1 MKITLK
7 NEQEKIIEL
16 FVFTVFLQIFIF
28 CINAIGRVTIGETPY
43 DTALVYG
50 VYVIYVLRAWRS
62 IVKKFSRNTI
72 MLVIAIGIHI
82 AYAILMNDQINK
94 EQDMF
99 KTSLFCIL
107 SGIIFGAA
115 ITDWD
120 LCLKKLTAMTR
131 IGSVLM
137 ITAFVLY
144 NYVLKIHWGE
154 GMMGLSYRLLIV
166 AILCMYS
173 VLKKF
178 NVIDLILLIV
188 LLAIMLLQGSRGPF
202 LSVIL
207 YFIMYIMT
215 NYRKYTLKII
225 FIFGVFVL
233 IAAFVYMNL
242 DSILMQLD
250 KVATENQFEA
260 KIIRWA
266 LEGNITELN
275 GRDRIMTEAIDM
287 IKERPLYGY
296 GMFGDREIIESYCH
310 NVFLELMVDFGGVWG
325 VIISAFIII
334 GVIKAL
340 IHCSQAQRDVITIL
354 VGMFIFKLLM
364 SGTFWTEFAFFM
376 ILTMAINNAER
387 KRLLI

>member
-1 MKITLK
+1 MRIALK

-16 FVFTVFLQIFIF
+16 FVFTVFLQIFVF

-43 DTALVYG
+43 DTVLVYG

-82 AYAILMNDQINK
+82 AYAILMNDQVSK
-94 EQDMF
+94 EPELF
-99 KTSLFCIL
+99 KTTLYNIAIGIVFGGAIL
-107 SGIIFGAA
+107 
-115 ITDWD
+115 DWD

-154 GMMGLSYRLLIV
+154 GAMGLSYMLLTV
-166 AILCMYS
+166 AVLCMYKI
-173 VLKKF
+173 LKRF
-178 NVIDLILLIV
+178 NTIDFILLII
-188 LLAIMLLQGSRGPF
+188 LLTIMLLQGSRGPF

-207 YFIMYIMT
+207 YFLIYVMT
-215 NYRKYTLKII
+215 NFRKYTFKILFLFGI
-225 FIFGVFVL
+225 FIF
-233 IAAFVYMNL
+233 IASIVYMNIDEIL
-242 DSILMQLD
+242 SYMDS
-250 KVATENQFEA
+250 VATNNQFDA

-266 LEGNITELN
+266 LEGNIAELN
-275 GRDRIMTEAIDM
+275 GRDSIFKQSVDM

-296 GMFGDREIIESYCH
+296 GMFGDRQVMGSYCH
-310 NVFLELMVDFGGVWG
+310 NIFIELMVDFGGVWG
-325 VIISAFIII
+325 VAISVFIIL
-334 GVIKAL
+334 GVINRL
-340 IHCSQAQRDVITIL
+340 IHCSQTQRDVITIL
-354 VGMFIFKLLM
+354 FGVFIFKLLM

-376 ILTMAINNAER
+376 IITLIINDP
-387 KRLLI
+387 KGKKQML